1 MDFYI
6 RNVYIT
12 LHDTRRPAPTPSPP
26 GPVASQ
32 LAALIGVA
40 SNTVARW
47 ERGELG
53 MKPTT
58 ARLIQLVTQRKLKK
72 E

>member
-1 MDFYI
+1 MTPTAL
-6 RNVYIT
+6 RQ
-12 LHDTRRPAPTPSPP
+12 LRRRL
-26 GPVASQ
+26 GLSQ
-32 LAALIGVA
+32 ARFAALVGVA

-58 ARLIQLVTQRKLKK
+58 ARLIQLVTALRKPKK
-72 E
+72 EMK

>member
-1 MDFYI
+1 MASIYVTYI
-6 RNVYIT
+6 
-12 LHDTRRPAPTPSPP
+12 LHFMTPAALRQLRRRL
-26 GPVASQ
+26 GLSQ
-32 LAALIGVA
+32 AKLAALIGVA
-40 SNTVARW
+40 PNTVARW